1 MSERRLQATGS
12 YSLANDYSVS
22 ICIGDGPMITLEF
35 MTREEVEYLRD
46 LFDCLLFTENDDSS
60 REAIHDPS

>member
-1 MSERRLQATGS
+1 MSERRLQATGG

-60 REAIHDPS
+60 GEAIHDPS

>member
-1 MSERRLQATGS
+1 MSERRLQATGG
-12 YSLANDYSVS
+12 YSPADDYSAS

-46 LFDCLLFTENDDSS
+46 LFHCLLFTENDDSS

>member
-1 MSERRLQATGS
+1 MSERRLQATGG
-12 YSLANDYSVS
+12 YNPEDDYSVS
-22 ICIGDGPMITLEF
+22 ICFGDGPVMTLEF

-60 REAIHDPS
+60 GEAARNSS